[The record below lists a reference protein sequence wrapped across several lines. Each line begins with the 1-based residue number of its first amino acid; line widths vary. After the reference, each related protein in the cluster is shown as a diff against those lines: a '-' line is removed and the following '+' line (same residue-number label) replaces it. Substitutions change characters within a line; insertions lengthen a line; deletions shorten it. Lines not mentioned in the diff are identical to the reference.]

1 MRFHTVMFKTLED
14 LFSLKRNLLFLA
26 VVLIAPVFFSVAAS
40 TDVIFNFDTMTMAT
54 QIQMVCMVYI
64 LMTFIWIAGVPL
76 VLLTSVTCG
85 DFISKEEQDGTLL
98 LLTSKPIKREELVIG
113 KFFAFLINI
122 LILEAIVIMLTPLL
136 IYLLL
141 PIDPL
146 VLDTMASLIPSLIL
160 YAFFVALTFGALA
173 TAFSCLSIS
182 RFKTII
188 ALVAITVAVFFG
200 FMIFRGYME
209 TAGIYE
215 PYGVWID
222 VNYHLGNS
230 YMVFLDL
237 TGYRMSPPLQAVLGS
252 FTGTYSAADPGKL
265 YDADLGAMY
274 TTLTRNEYTA
284 PILSLIGWL
293 GTTFLVFILGV
304 IKFRK
309 REIR

>member
-1 MRFHTVMFKTLED
+1 
-14 LFSLKRNLLFLA
+14 
-26 VVLIAPVFFSVAAS
+26 
-40 TDVIFNFDTMTMAT
+40 MTMAT
-54 QIQMVCMVYI
+54 QIQMVGMVYI
-64 LMTFIWIAGVPL
+64 LMTFIWTAGVPL

-85 DFISKEEQDGTLL
+85 DFISKEEQSGTLL

-122 LILEAIVIMLTPLL
+122 MILESIVIMLTPLL
-136 IYLLL
+136 IYLFL

-146 VLDTMASLIPSLIL
+146 VLDTMAGLIPSLIL
-160 YAFFVALTFGALA
+160 YSFFVALTFGALA

-200 FMIFRGYME
+200 FMVFRGYME
-209 TAGIYE
+209 TAGIYD
-215 PYGVWID
+215 PYGIWVD

-230 YMVFLDL
+230 YMVFLDV
-237 TGYRMSPPLQAVLGS
+237 TGYRMSPTLQAILGS
-252 FTGTYSAADPGKL
+252 FTGTYDATDPGKL

-284 PILSLIGWL
+284 PIISLMGWL
-293 GTTFLVFILGV
+293 GATFLVFLVGI
-304 IKFRK
+304 IKFQR